1 MSSRPGSP
9 ALPRP
14 PRTIRQTLVHIVLA
28 CVLPA
33 WLGIAVLTFGMY
45 KVLGDRTP
53 EGALMTAHALAL
65 AVDRELAITQTA
77 LEALAESDA
86 LSAGDLKGFRERALR
101 DARTFEFKSVVLSR
115 RDGQQIVNTLL
126 PLDARLPV
134 NTSAADDETVFRTG
148 RPMIVNMF
156 KGAVTGTPLVGI
168 KVPVIRDGEV
178 KHVLTATITPQR
190 LNSLLAHQKLP
201 ADWVAAVFD
210 ASRTI
215 VARSHNSEQY
225 VGQHA
230 SPTLSA
236 MMTKESSGIISS
248 RTLEGMPV
256 YGTFSRLEATHWSVA
271 IGVPTASV
279 TGHLF
284 EFLSLGAAGGFLV
297 LVAGL
302 GLAGHYSRKIAAGV
316 QSLVRGTPALDD
328 TAEARALRS
337 GIREVDEVARRLD
350 AATMA
355 LQRRT
360 AERDRAERH
369 KEIAEKAT
377 LLKDEFIAT
386 VSHELRTPLTA
397 ITASLALMEDDL
409 DPHVGRETKELLDIA
424 HANSRRLHHLVD
436 DILDI
441 EKLEAGKAAFHLGRV
456 AVRPLLAQVIAT
468 DRALAERNGV
478 ALRLGPTQALNVH
491 ADEDRLAQVV
501 ANLMSNAIKF
511 SPRDSEVVLSAEER
525 DGKVRIMVRDHG
537 PGIPAHFR
545 GQVFDKFA
553 QADNSD
559 ARAKGGTGLGLSI
572 VKELV
577 QQMGGSVGFADAPG
591 GGTMFFAELPAF
603 DAEHASEVP
612 ILLCAGTQGTIGIVG
627 EWLRHDGYPVDWS
640 RSDDDAIARASA
652 TAYGLVLIDLQLGN
666 VDGISLIR
674 KLRRLPGY
682 GETPLI
688 VLCNGGA
695 DGRGE
700 HDAAPLD
707 VFDWIED
714 PLSAEELRRRIDDA
728 LGAGEVGAARILHL
742 DDDPAVLAAVARA
755 CHADE
760 HVVSVRSVAEARA
773 ALAAGDFDLAIL
785 DLDLDGSNGM
795 DLLPDLHDRDGK
807 AVPVIIYSVHGADPA
822 QTTQVQAAL
831 IKSRT
836 SIESLVRL
844 LRVHIA
850 RSRRQAPRT
859 WEVA

>member
-1 MSSRPGSP
+1 
-9 ALPRP
+9 
-14 PRTIRQTLVHIVLA
+14 
-28 CVLPA
+28 
-33 WLGIAVLTFGMY
+33 
-45 KVLGDRTP
+45 
-53 EGALMTAHALAL
+53 
-65 AVDRELAITQTA
+65 
-77 LEALAESDA
+77 
-86 LSAGDLKGFRERALR
+86 
-101 DARTFEFKSVVLSR
+101 VV
-115 RDGQQIVNTLL
+115 
-126 PLDARLPV
+126 
-134 NTSAADDETVFRTG
+134 
-148 RPMIVNMF
+148 
-156 KGAVTGTPLVGI
+156 
-168 KVPVIRDGEV
+168 
-178 KHVLTATITPQR
+178 
-190 LNSLLAHQKLP
+190 
-201 ADWVAAVFD
+201 AVFD
-210 ASRTI
+210 ATQTI
-215 VARSHNSEQY
+215 VARTHNPDQY

-230 SPTLSA
+230 SPVLGET
-236 MMTKESSGIISS
+236 MTKESSGIVSS
-248 RTLEGMPV
+248 RTLEGLPV
-256 YGTFSRLEATHWSVA
+256 YGAFSRSEATRWSVA

-279 TGHLF
+279 TGRLY

-316 QSLVRGTPALDD
+316 QLLVRGGPALDD

-350 AATMA
+350 ASTMA

-409 DPHVGRETKELLDIA
+409 DPHVGLETKELLDIA
-424 HANSRRLHHLVD
+424 HANSRRLHRLVD

-441 EKLEAGKAAFHLGRV
+441 EKLEAGKIAFHLGRV
-456 AVRPLLAQVIAT
+456 AVRPLLAQMIAT
-468 DRALAERNGV
+468 DRALAARSGV
-478 ALRLGPTQALNVH
+478 ALRLGPVQAVDVH
-491 ADEDRLAQVV
+491 TDEDRLAQVV

-511 SPRDSEVVLSAEER
+511 SPRGSEVVLSAERR
-525 DGKVRIMVRDHG
+525 DHKVRITVRDHG

-545 GQVFDKFA
+545 SHVFEKFA

-572 VKELV
+572 VKEVV

-591 GGTMFFAELPAF
+591 GGTMFFADLPAF
-603 DAEHASEVP
+603 DTERASEVP
-612 ILLCAGTQGTIGIVG
+612 ILLCAGTQGAIGIVG
-627 EWLRHDGYPVDWS
+627 EWLRHDGYQVDWS
-640 RSDDDAIARASA
+640 RSADDAIARAGA
-652 TAYGLVLIDLQLGN
+652 TTYGLVLIDLHLGD
-666 VDGISLIR
+666 VDGFSLIR
-674 KLRRLPGY
+674 KLRQLPGY
-682 GETPLI
+682 RETPLI

-700 HDAAPLD
+700 HHAAPLD

-714 PLSAEELRRRIDDA
+714 PLGAEELRRRIDEA
-728 LGAGEVGAARILHL
+728 LGADAVRAARILHL
-742 DDDPAVLAAVARA
+742 DDDPVVLAAVAHA

-760 HVVSVRSVAEARA
+760 HVVSVSSVAEARA

-795 DLLPDLHDRDGK
+795 DLLPDLHNRDGK
-807 AVPVIIYSVHGADPA
+807 AVPVIIYSVHGAEPA
-822 QTTQVQAAL
+822 QTAQVQAAL

-836 SIESLVRL
+836 SIERLVRL
-844 LRVHIA
+844 LRLHIA

-859 WEVA
+859 WEAA